1 MVQLRAAL
9 LALLVALAVL
19 LACAGCGP
27 KRLGGDGR
35 KVFRYGARTSTH
47 KSLDPVDQFDSASAE
62 IIQNVYDTLVEY
74 SYLKR
79 PYQLEP
85 SLLTKM
91 PELSADGLV
100 YSFELRD
107 DARFMD
113 DPCFPGGKGRLLNA
127 DDVIYSIKRFADA
140 NTNTNSYMLWE
151 GVVAGLDEFREQTKK
166 LGSRT
171 AAAARYGEL
180 PISGITKLDSRHFTI
195 RLTHPNPNALL
206 TLAAS
211 QMAIHPHEAV
221 ERYGEEFARHPVGTG
236 PFRLKTL
243 SRRGVIV
250 LVKNPNYFQTY
261 PTEGDPEDAA
271 AGLLKDAGKRLPL
284 LDEVQMPLLEESQPA
299 MLQFLVGQLEWVAM
313 DRDNFLKMA
322 YRDRA
327 GFHLKPA
334 FADKFTIYSADN
346 LSMEYFAFNMDDPLV
361 GKNRALRQAIAYGF
375 NNQGFIDEM
384 RNGRGTV
391 LTTPV
396 PLPIAGSQ
404 RDIQADWF
412 TYDPKKAAQLLA
424 EAGYPGGKGLPPITI
439 EFRNSNT
446 MLRQEFEYRRADLAK
461 IGIKL
466 LANFQTFSAFLD
478 RIDRG
483 NFQVSSGGWQ
493 ADYPDAENFY
503 QLLYGKNKRP
513 GPNAS
518 NYVNKEYDALFE
530 RIRSMPNGPER
541 YALLAQMV
549 SIIKRDAPML
559 FTYAP
564 VAVGM
569 NQRWVKNFK
578 RNMMIDTP
586 FKYFDV
592 DPAAEYKGLY

>member
-1 MVQLRAAL
+1 VTVQLRAVL
-9 LALLVALAVL
+9 LALAVL
-19 LACAGCGP
+19 IACGGCGP

-47 KSLDPVDQFDSASAE
+47 KSLDPVDQFDAASGE
-62 IIQNVYDTLVEY
+62 IIQNIYDTVVQY

-85 SLLTKM
+85 NLLTQM
-91 PELSADGLV
+91 PALSADGLT
-100 YSFELRD
+100 YSFELRG

-113 DPCFPGGKGRLLNA
+113 DPCFPGGKGRVLTS
-127 DDVIYSIKRFADA
+127 DDVIYSIKRFGDA
-140 NTNTNSYMLWE
+140 NTNTQSYMLWE
-151 GVVAGLDEFREQTKK
+151 GVVQGLDEFREQTRK
-166 LGSRT
+166 LGK
-171 AAAARYGEL
+171 AASAARYDRL
-180 PISGITKLDSRHFTI
+180 PISGVTKQDARHFTI
-195 RLTHPNPNALL
+195 RLTKPNPNALL
-206 TLAAS
+206 TMATAML
-211 QMAIHPHEAV
+211 AIHPREAV
-221 ERYGEEFARHPVGTG
+221 EHYGDEFKRHPVGTG
-236 PFRLKTL
+236 PFRIKEL

-250 LVKNPNYFQTY
+250 LVKNPDYFGTY
-261 PTEGDPEDAA
+261 PSEGEPEDAA
-271 AGLLKDAGKRLPL
+271 RGLLKDAGKRLPL
-284 LDEVQMPLLEESQPA
+284 LDEVRMPLLEESQPA
-299 MLQFLVGQLEWVAM
+299 MLQFLVGQLEWIAM

-322 YRDRA
+322 YRDRS

-334 FADKFTIYSADN
+334 FADKFTVYSADY
-346 LSMEYFAFNMDDPLV
+346 LAMEYFAFNMDDPLV

-404 RDIQADWF
+404 RDIHADWF
-412 TYDPKKAAQLLA
+412 TYDPEKAKQLLV

-446 MLRQEFEYRRADLAK
+446 MVRQEFEYRRADLAK

-503 QLLYGKNKRP
+503 QLLYSKNKRP

-518 NYVNKEYDALFE
+518 NYDDKEYDALFE
-530 RIRSMPNGPER
+530 RIHSMPNGAER
-541 YALLAQMV
+541 YALLAKMV
-549 SIIKRDAPML
+549 SIMKRDAPMI
-559 FTYAP
+559 FTYEQI
-564 VAVGM
+564 AVGM

-592 DPAAEYKGLY
+592 DAAAEYKGLY